1 MTGHVLVADDEPDL
15 RALFSDILQQGGL
28 AVATACDS
36 KEALSALREDD
47 FDLVVSDICMPGGDG
62 VEFLKQVHEQDPD
75 LPVVLVTGRPSLET
89 AIEAVGHG
97 ALQYLVKPVTPKALL
112 DAVRGGLILRR
123 RASLRR
129 EALEYLEGPRAQSPS
144 DRDVEDVFTRALL
157 SLWMAYQP
165 IVWAKDATVY
175 GFEALVRTAEPRVPD
190 PGVLFATAEQLGRV
204 WDVSR
209 GVRALVAEAAHG
221 DAPPRFVNVHPI
233 DLGDRRLYDA
243 REPLSAKARGIV
255 LEITERAALGSIPDL
270 RGKVRDLRQM
280 GFRIAVDDLGAG
292 YSGLSSFA
300 TLEPDVVKLDTSL
313 VRGID
318 REPVKRKLVSSMTTL
333 CRELGVL
340 VVAEGV
346 ETREE
351 SLVLTELG
359 CDLLQ
364 GFYFG
369 RPGVFA
375 AAV

>member
-1 MTGHVLVADDEPDL
+1 MTAHVLVADDEPDL

-36 KEALSALREDD
+36 KGALSALREDD

-62 VEFLKQVHEQDPD
+62 VEFLKQVHQQDPD
-75 LPVVLVTGRPSLET
+75 LPVVLVTGQPSLET

-97 ALQYLVKPVTPKALL
+97 ALQYLVKPVAPKALL
-112 DAVRGGLILRR
+112 EAVRRGLALRR
-123 RASLRR
+123 RSSLRR
-129 EALEYLEGPRAQSPS
+129 EAFEYLEGPKAQPPG
-144 DRDVEDVFTRALL
+144 DRDVEDRFTRALL

-165 IVWAKDATVY
+165 IVWAKDGTVY

-204 WDVSR
+204 WDVS
-209 GVRALVAEAAHG
+209 GAVRALVAEG
-221 DAPPRFVNVHPI
+221 VVPGAPPRFVNVHPF
-233 DLGDRRLYDA
+233 DLGDRRLYDTK
-243 REPLSAKARGIV
+243 EPLSAKARGVV
-255 LEITERAALGSIPDL
+255 LEITERTTLDSIPDI

-300 TLEPDVVKLDTSL
+300 VLEPDVVKLDMSL
-313 VRGID
+313 VRGIHQ
-318 REPVKRKLVSSMTTL
+318 EPVKRKLVSSMTTL

-369 RPGVFA
+369 RPSVFA
-375 AAV
+375 SSV